1 MITYHRRAAT
11 NRLNR
16 DCLSSSPSVCNV
28 FINAQCHLYS
38 VNSRRAPHAEAEPER
53 ETRAETQTDTHA
65 RTHTFLFFHAF
76 LRPFPH
82 TPTHPNTSPTPDGS
96 SGVGRLLP
104 GVWSPTPFSSTF
116 SWCWC
121 LVSYSF
127 QRPPPHSAGPG
138 ARACAHTRNHDIGD
152 AMQIAAHVHVHCAMT
167 MCMCIVMCTKL
178 YYHVYWCPLRLEEQ
192 RPRVTTSKEFTGAA
206 GA

>member
-38 VNSRRAPHAEAEPER
+38 VNSRRAPHAEAERER
-53 ETRAETQTDTHA
+53 ERPGRDGHTRTHA
-65 RTHTFLFFHAF
+65 HVYIFTLFSD
-76 LRPFPH
+76 LFPH
-82 TPTHPNTSPTPDGS
+82 TPCPNATPAQHQTGPRVSGDS
-96 SGVGRLLP
+96 SLHP
-104 GVWSPTPFSSTF
+104 GVWSPTPFSWSL
-116 SWCWC
+116 S
-121 LVSYSF
+121 
-127 QRPPPHSAGPG
+127 RDPHTGPG
-138 ARACAHTRNHDIGD
+138 ARACAHTRNNDIGD

>member
-38 VNSRRAPHAEAEPER
+38 VNSRRAPHAEAERER
-53 ETRAETQTDTHA
+53 PGRDGHTRTHA
-65 RTHTFLFFHAF
+65 HVYIFTLFSD
-76 LRPFPH
+76 LFPH
-82 TPTHPNTSPTPDGS
+82 TPCPNTSPTPDGS

-104 GVWSPTPFSSTF
+104 GVWSPTPFSWSL
-116 SWCWC
+116 S
-121 LVSYSF
+121 
-127 QRPPPHSAGPG
+127 RDPHRARG
-138 ARACAHTRNHDIGD
+138 ARACAHTRNNDIGD

>member
-38 VNSRRAPHAEAEPER
+38 VNSRRAPHAEAERER
-53 ETRAETQTDTHA
+53 PGRDGHTRTHA
-65 RTHTFLFFHAF
+65 HVFIFTLFSD
-76 LRPFPH
+76 LFPH
-82 TPTHPNTSPTPDGS
+82 TPCPNTSPTPDGS

-104 GVWSPTPFSSTF
+104 GVWSPTPFSWSL
-116 SWCWC
+116 S
-121 LVSYSF
+121 
-127 QRPPPHSAGPG
+127 RDPHRARG
-138 ARACAHTRNHDIGD
+138 ARACAHTRNNDIGD
-152 AMQIAAHVHVHCAMT
+152 AMQIAAHVYVHCAMT

-178 YYHVYWCPLRLEEQ
+178 YYHVYWCPLNLKGQ